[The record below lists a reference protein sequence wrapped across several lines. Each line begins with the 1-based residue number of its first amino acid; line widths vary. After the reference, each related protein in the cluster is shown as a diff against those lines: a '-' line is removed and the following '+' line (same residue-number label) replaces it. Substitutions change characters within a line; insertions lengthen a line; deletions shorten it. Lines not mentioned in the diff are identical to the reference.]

1 MSDVSHTL
9 IYCAVSQQ
17 CIVYIYTS
25 PMMTDFVQRKEV
37 MVYTEW
43 KVHSSVVATV
53 TSKCSD
59 QTWPGYWTK

>member
-1 MSDVSHTL
+1 
-9 IYCAVSQQ
+9 
-17 CIVYIYTS
+17 
-25 PMMTDFVQRKEV
+25 MTDFIQSKEV

-59 QTWPGYWTK
+59 QTWPGYWAKKYHSLIPEEKKQPGYWAK